1 MQTQSHLL
9 ITAFGADKY
18 KRSSPIPLHLRM
30 LLVGSVLPDLPFW
43 LLTILG
49 EFYFLY
55 FAPLPGIGSQ
65 ATAMQIMVYLHFN
78 RFFTDP
84 LWIISHNFFHSLIIN
99 TLLIG
104 LGWWAWGKGKKYW
117 GLPLFWLGIST
128 QLHTVIDIF
137 THSSDGP
144 LLLFPIDW
152 SYRFQSPVSYWE
164 ADAYGYLFIIFEYLL
179 DAFILGY
186 FGLRWLRRR
195 KGEQTNKLTI

>member
-9 ITAFGADKY
+9 ITAFASDKY
-18 KRSSPIPLHLRM
+18 KKSSPIPLHMQM
-30 LLVGSVLPDLPFW
+30 LLIGSVLPDLPFW

-55 FAPLPGIGSQ
+55 IAPLPGIGSQ

-104 LGWWAWGKGKKYW
+104 LGWWVWHNGKYW
-117 GLPLFWLGIST
+117 GLPLFWLGVST
-128 QLHTVIDIF
+128 QLHTAIDIF

-144 LLLFPIDW
+144 LFLFPINW
-152 SYRFQSPVSYWE
+152 TYRFQSPVSYWE
-164 ADAYGYLFIIFEYLL
+164 SDAYGYLFIMFEYLL

-186 FGLRWLRRR
+186 FGLRWLRHS
-195 KGEQTNKLTI
+195 KGVELNK